1 MAKKDQQESMTINDA
16 QNLVIEN
23 KKYDASVIPKT
34 KNEMWRRVSLSRKV
48 HITGSVF
55 SGSLEINEGP
65 CTIDQSVFVRTD
77 ATVNLSKTGRS
88 VIRGCIQVERSL
100 VIESKGDSYLA
111 VLGDVYTKTL
121 NIRNC
126 VIYGNVYCESG
137 IIRDS
142 VVVGSVISTRTLE
155 VENTVIGTYLAR
167 TIKTSGKF
175 RLLHPF
181 GASENKPELENF
193 PSFLL
198 LGEDMVFENA
208 RTIAFMEKDLVFN
221 PVERKDMDTILP
233 NHMLG
238 IGSRLMSVEAMTDRL
253 VSTTNSIA
261 GMIIGTTSLKP
272 EDQENPDYEG
282 LMMLLTSADLEE
294 LESTHYSLAD
304 YPISESNIIDFLGE
318 NSDMAD
324 SEETV
329 PDKTIYSEEDEPIDT
344 DDNQIIA
351 TVPEDLNDNDVE
363 FVD

>member
-1 MAKKDQQESMTINDA
+1 MAES
-16 QNLVIEN
+16 
-23 KKYDASVIPKT
+23 
-34 KNEMWRRVSLSRKV
+34 
-48 HITGSVF
+48 
-55 SGSLEINEGP
+55 
-65 CTIDQSVFVRTD
+65 
-77 ATVNLSKTGRS
+77 
-88 VIRGCIQVERSL
+88 
-100 VIESKGDSYLA
+100 
-111 VLGDVYTKTL
+111 
-121 NIRNC
+121 
-126 VIYGNVYCESG
+126 
-137 IIRDS
+137 
-142 VVVGSVISTRTLE
+142 
-155 VENTVIGTYLAR
+155 
-167 TIKTSGKF
+167 
-175 RLLHPF
+175 
-181 GASENKPELENF
+181 
-193 PSFLL
+193 
-198 LGEDMVFENA
+198 
-208 RTIAFMEKDLVFN
+208 FMEKDLVFN